1 MSNNLNL
8 LRQNYCRPATVTGK
22 TAHYLFP
29 LEQECDQGK
38 TFLAKAPVTLL
49 HLQEFDPSGLEQTY
63 RDEATGAE
71 LPVFAVFDLEGDHQL
86 IFEITAESVPTV
98 ADSNSLSA
106 HLPFEK
112 TQAFVKKINE
122 RRIKAERAIIPISGV
137 LGILPALASLRNHHH
152 SGRRHGTPDPDNMDL
167 WRSPHTLT
175 KPVRARLALP
185 VEETGHHRGI

>member
-1 MSNNLNL
+1 MSDNLNL

-71 LPVFAVFDLEGDHQL
+71 LPVFAVFDLEGDHQFT
-86 IFEITAESVPTV
+86 IEITTDSVPTT
-98 ADSNSLSA
+98 AQPNSLPSYI
-106 HLPFEK
+106 PFQK
-112 TQAFVKKINE
+112 TQAFVRKINE
-122 RRIKAERAIIPISGV
+122 RRMKAERAVAPLAVI
-137 LGILPALASLRNHHH
+137 LGIFTGSVCLFSQTTLKAGAAIPYVLA
-152 SGRRHGTPDPDNMDL
+152 
-167 WRSPHTLT
+167 
-175 KPVRARLALP
+175 
-185 VEETGHHRGI
+185 